1 MKVNLFQVAAAV
13 SITLSIFLV
22 SCGENKK
29 SNVDILD
36 SIADEIITTI
46 NRVPNA
52 MATITDKESAHVA
65 VKEMKQVGVD
75 IENIADRL
83 LEVEV
88 PSAAEKK
95 RIDRRIADGIADG
108 NQKMSNLDPKVME
121 DPEIKKIIEEAL
133 ESLSET
139 LKKVEPIFSE
149 YVKDI

>member
-1 MKVNLFQVAAAV
+1 MKVKLFQAAAAASITV
-13 SITLSIFLV
+13 SIFFV

-36 SIADEIITTI
+36 SIVDEIITTI
-46 NRVPNA
+46 NRVPEA
-52 MATITDKESAHVA
+52 MATITDKESAYVA
-65 VKEMKQVGVD
+65 VEEMKQVGAD

-108 NQKMSNLDPKVME
+108 NQKMSNLDPKVM
-121 DPEIKKIIEEAL
+121 
-133 ESLSET
+133 
-139 LKKVEPIFSE
+139 
-149 YVKDI
+149 